1 LTTEL
6 GTGVCPEGRIYGS
19 LSRVKGVVLMVEDEP
34 LVRMV
39 AAATIEDAGFE
50 TIEAVGAESAIAILE
65 VRKDI
70 RIVFADIHMP
80 GSMDGLKLARAVR
93 DRWPPI
99 VLILTSGLIKI
110 GQRDLPER
118 SVFLAKPYSLDAL
131 TAALTRFDD
140 RSAV

>member
-1 LTTEL
+1 M
-6 GTGVCPEGRIYGS
+6 GASSGS
-19 LSRVKGVVLMVEDEP
+19 RGVVLVVEDDP

-80 GSMDGLKLARAVR
+80 GSMDGLKLARTVR

-99 VLILTSGLIKI
+99 ELILTSGLIKI

-118 SVFLAKPYSLDAL
+118 SVFLAKPYSPDAL

-140 RSAV
+140 SSAV